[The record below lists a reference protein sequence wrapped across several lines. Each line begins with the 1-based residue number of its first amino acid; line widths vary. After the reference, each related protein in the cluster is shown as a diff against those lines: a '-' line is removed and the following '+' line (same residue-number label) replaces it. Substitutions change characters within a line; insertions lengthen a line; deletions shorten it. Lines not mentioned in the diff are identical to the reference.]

1 MTNIDAERRT
11 TESEYL
17 TIVLAARNKHHFPS
31 RTIARQVAQFIH
43 LVHRAHAELEPTSR
57 Y

>member
-1 MTNIDAERRT
+1 MTDTNHQVN
-11 TESEYL
+11 ESEYL

-43 LVHRAHAELEPTSR
+43 LVHRAHAELELTSR